1 MHIEQAVFTSALTD
15 RSGGYQLIARS
26 SGVTDAEARELSIW
40 GPSHDSLLD
49 ASPAGNSVNFF
60 PLAGG
65 AWCISKTCTAG
76 QEYSGRGGFRIYTQC
91 LVTPGET
98 LERFAF
104 NPFAVLR
111 ATLASGALQVFDQPP
126 KLLPPLRLGG
136 RSPAVDPVLLE
147 QVTKELGPARLA
159 RLVKAA
165 LDRGPLGIVSSA
177 RPENVFAALINC
189 LPLDERKAFSFST
202 GLRYS
207 PQRPFRLITVAADPA
222 EHRSLQRRAEM
233 EILDLSADAGPL
245 GSLLGWAGE
254 VARCL
259 AAGKFTELAEAIG
272 GPQPRPTPPRPR
284 ATANT
289 PPPTVSAP
297 AKPATASVET
307 PARRAPPRPTV
318 GATAPARALGR
329 RTPVVGG
336 GCDPAE
342 LELLGRLDDCVF
354 AALGGQS
361 QAAEELRQLWPVLS
375 RCVSPALLAES
386 REQYVRRVIQTW
398 RSCLEGPGIDTER
411 AGCALDVLAELFGE

>member
-49 ASPAGNSVNFF
+49 AGPSGASVNFF

-91 LVTPGET
+91 LVAPGET

-189 LPLDERKAFSFST
+189 LPLEERKAFSFST

-254 VARCL
+254 VARYL

-272 GPQPRPTPPRPR
+272 GPLPRPAAPRPKP
-284 ATANT
+284 A
-289 PPPTVSAP
+289 PPLQPQSASPP
-297 AKPATASVET
+297 AKAKTTTVET
-307 PARRAPPRPTV
+307 SPRP
-318 GATAPARALGR
+318 APQTPVAAARARSPLR
-329 RTPVVGG
+329 RTPVMGAAS
-336 GCDPAE
+336 DPAE

-354 AALGGQS
+354 AALGGQP